1 MQQNDNETFS
11 EFLVR
16 WRAKVV
22 KMMNRLIEKDQV
34 NAEMKNL
41 LQDED

>member
-1 MQQNDNETFS
+1 MQQKDNETFS